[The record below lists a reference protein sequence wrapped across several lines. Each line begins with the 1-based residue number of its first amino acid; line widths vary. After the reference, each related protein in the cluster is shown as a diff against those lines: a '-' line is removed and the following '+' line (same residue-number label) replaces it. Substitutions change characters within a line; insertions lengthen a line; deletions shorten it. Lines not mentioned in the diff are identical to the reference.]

1 LFPGAVFIHLLRDV
15 KSVVRSMLKFKQTGG
30 PALVENEQQAYDYW
44 LRTVRAC
51 FKAERAYGSRVIYR
65 MLYCD
70 LVGDSART
78 LRLLLD
84 FLQEPY
90 EPACLEPLQHRINSS
105 NVPPDFTPLDPQTG
119 QEAEARQLEAELMND
134 RAPVSPSGAIAAE
147 LEAEFEKRVHHNQNV
162 NKYHRGALRK
172 IAALE
177 KQLEQLRCEPP
188 GRLKAWQRWM
198 RSWND
203 RAHRAT

>member
-1 LFPGAVFIHLLRDV
+1 
-15 KSVVRSMLKFKQTGG
+15 MLKFKQTGG

-51 FKAERAYGSRVIYR
+51 FKAERAYGSRVVYR

-84 FLQEPY
+84 FIQEPY

-105 NVPPDFTPLDPQTG
+105 NVPPDFAPIDPQTG
-119 QEAEARQLEAELMND
+119 QEVEARQLEAELMND
-134 RAPVSPSGAIAAE
+134 RTPVPPSGAIAAE

-162 NKYHRGALRK
+162 NKYHRRALRK

-177 KQLEQLRCEPP
+177 KQLEQLRCESP
-188 GRLKAWQRWM
+188 GRLKPWQRWM
-198 RSWND
+198 HRRQHLCKSVRSE
-203 RAHRAT
+203 RISPQE